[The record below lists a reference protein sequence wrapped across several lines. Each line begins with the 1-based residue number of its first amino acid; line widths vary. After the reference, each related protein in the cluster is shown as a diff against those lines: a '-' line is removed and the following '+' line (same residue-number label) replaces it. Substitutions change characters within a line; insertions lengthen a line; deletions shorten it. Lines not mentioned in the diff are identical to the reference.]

1 MLGWVCVDA
10 TIGNFSEMLEDFC
23 GRAEI
28 PSDDRDEA
36 EWLSMP
42 LADLKI
48 LVNEIISIRAKKLLN
63 LVPVD
68 ILVRLLRVLDHQIH
82 RAEGLSV
89 DECEHVSLIS
99 LSSYQKKKKKISLSF
114 CFALFYCLQYSI
126 SVGKV
131 FLHPL
136 LLQILYRP
144 LMFVI
149 QLNCYSKF
157 SHCGSSLSLFYSPAY
172 SLMT

>member
-99 LSSYQKKKKKISLSF
+99 LSSYQKNKIKYHYLSALLCFIACSIPFLLEKYF
-114 CFALFYCLQYSI
+114 C
-126 SVGKV
+126 
-131 FLHPL
+131 
-136 LLQILYRP
+136 ILCFFRFCIG
-144 LMFVI
+144 L
-149 QLNCYSKF
+149 
-157 SHCGSSLSLFYSPAY
+157 
-172 SLMT
+172 

>member
-99 LSSYQKKKKKISLSF
+99 LSF